1 MREAEGSVVAPVE
14 TGKDSTPAL
23 TWIRALGG
31 AGNLRNVEACTTRL
45 RLVLS
50 DMNRIDEPTLS
61 ALGSRGVL
69 RLADGAVQVVVGPI
83 ADQLA
88 SEIRTQ
94 LRIPARPIE
103 GHGSP
108 GLEAVVGALG
118 GAANLRDVRGN
129 ASRLLVTVHDPA
141 AVDEDALRQKV
152 RAVARPVPDSL
163 HLVVGSMASSWIA
176 QLTDRT
182 SQGKP

>member
-1 MREAEGSVVAPVE
+1 
-14 TGKDSTPAL
+14 
-23 TWIRALGG
+23 
-31 AGNLRNVEACTTRL
+31 
-45 RLVLS
+45 
-50 DMNRIDEPTLS
+50 MNRIDEPALS

-88 SEIRTQ
+88 SDIRTQ

-103 GHGSP
+103 GHRRPCGSKR
-108 GLEAVVGALG
+108 VVGALG
-118 GAANLRDVRGN
+118 GAANLREVRGN
-129 ASRLLVTVHDPA
+129 SSRLLVTVHDPA
-141 AVDEDALRQKV
+141 AVDENALRQQV
-152 RAVARPVPDSL
+152 RAVARPAPGSL
-163 HLVVGSMASSWIA
+163 HLVVGPVAGAWIA